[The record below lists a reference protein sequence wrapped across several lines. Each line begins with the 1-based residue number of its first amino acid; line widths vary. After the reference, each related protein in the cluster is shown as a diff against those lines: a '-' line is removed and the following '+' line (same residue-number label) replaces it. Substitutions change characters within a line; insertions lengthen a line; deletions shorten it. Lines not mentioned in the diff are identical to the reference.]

1 MSRYQKYPAYKDSG
15 VEWIGEIPEHWEIT
29 KIRYYY
35 DVQLGKML
43 QPESK
48 TETDV
53 EVKYLK
59 AQHVQW
65 NVVNHDDLPTMW
77 ASEKEIEK
85 FAVQQGD
92 LLICEGGE
100 VGRSAL
106 LDGVSDVCIIQ
117 NALHRVRAKEKSSV
131 KYLQYFMQHV
141 SNARWFD
148 ILCNKATIAHLTGEK
163 LAALELPVPPVHEQQ
178 AIASFLDSRTEKID
192 ELIAKKESLLNKLHE
207 KSIALII
214 QAVTKGLD
222 LSVPM
227 KESGVNWIGKIPEHW
242 EVKRGRFTM
251 QVNPQSPIM
260 RTLNEE
266 SEVSFIAMDA
276 VNEYGGLCLDQTRIK
291 SEVSGGY
298 TEFQE
303 GDVVVAKITPCFEN
317 GKGGLAISLVN
328 SAAFGTTELH
338 VLRPIECLDN
348 RFLFFLTIT
357 DGFRKLG
364 ESTMY
369 GAGGQKRVP
378 PEFCKNFHLP
388 LPSITE
394 QRVIV
399 KQIEKKTVMIDRQKQ
414 QITEA
419 IERLKEYRS
428 ALITDAV
435 TGKMD
440 VHSYETKESF
450 LPEQKRI

>member
-242 EVKRGRFTM
+242 TIWKVTHGFNT
-251 QVNPQSPIM
+251 VGS
-260 RTLNEE
+260 
-266 SEVSFIAMDA
+266 
-276 VNEYGGLCLDQTRIK
+276 
-291 SEVSGGY
+291 
-298 TEFQE
+298 
-303 GDVVVAKITPCFEN
+303 
-317 GKGGLAISLVN
+317 
-328 SAAFGTTELH
+328 GTTPKSDNLEYYDGDIPWVTTSEL
-338 VLRPIECLDN
+338 RESIIENTSQKISVDALQSHSALKI
-348 RFLFFLTIT
+348 FP
-357 DGFRKLG
+357 K
-364 ESTMY
+364 ESIVIAMY
-369 GAGGQKRVP
+369 GATIGRLGILGIKATVNQACCVFANPVTFDPRFFYYWLLMRKPILISLSTGGGQP
-378 PEFCKNFHLP
+378 NLS
-388 LPSITE
+388 LDDL
-394 QRVIV
+394 
-399 KQIEKKTVMIDRQKQ
+399 KQIKIPIPSLQEQEAIAIFLDQATATIDLQREK
-414 QITEA
+414 ITEA

>member
-242 EVKRGRFTM
+242 TIWKVTHGFNT
-251 QVNPQSPIM
+251 VGS
-260 RTLNEE
+260 
-266 SEVSFIAMDA
+266 
-276 VNEYGGLCLDQTRIK
+276 
-291 SEVSGGY
+291 
-298 TEFQE
+298 
-303 GDVVVAKITPCFEN
+303 
-317 GKGGLAISLVN
+317 
-328 SAAFGTTELH
+328 GTTPKSDNLEYYDGDIPWVTTSEL
-338 VLRPIECLDN
+338 RESIIENTSQKISVDALQSHSALKI
-348 RFLFFLTIT
+348 FP
-357 DGFRKLG
+357 K
-364 ESTMY
+364 ESIVIAMY
-369 GAGGQKRVP
+369 GATIGRLGILGIKATVNQACCVFANPVTFDPRFFYYWLLMRKPILISLSTGGGQP
-378 PEFCKNFHLP
+378 NLS
-388 LPSITE
+388 LDDL
-394 QRVIV
+394 
-399 KQIEKKTVMIDRQKQ
+399 KQIKIPIPSLQEQEAIAIFLDQATATVDLQREK
-414 QITEA
+414 ITEA

>member
-192 ELIAKKESLLNKLHE
+192 ELIAKKESLLKKLHE

-242 EVKRGRFTM
+242 TIWKVTHGFNT
-251 QVNPQSPIM
+251 VGS
-260 RTLNEE
+260 
-266 SEVSFIAMDA
+266 
-276 VNEYGGLCLDQTRIK
+276 
-291 SEVSGGY
+291 
-298 TEFQE
+298 
-303 GDVVVAKITPCFEN
+303 
-317 GKGGLAISLVN
+317 
-328 SAAFGTTELH
+328 GTTPKSDNLEYYDGDIPWVTTSEL
-338 VLRPIECLDN
+338 RESIIENTSQKISVDALQSHSALKI
-348 RFLFFLTIT
+348 FP
-357 DGFRKLG
+357 K
-364 ESTMY
+364 ESIVIAMY
-369 GAGGQKRVP
+369 GATIGRLGILGIKATVNQACCVFANPVTFDPRFFYYWLLMRKPILISLSTGGGQP
-378 PEFCKNFHLP
+378 NLS
-388 LPSITE
+388 LDDL
-394 QRVIV
+394 
-399 KQIEKKTVMIDRQKQ
+399 KQIKIPIPSLQEQEAIAIFLDQATATVDLQREK
-414 QITEA
+414 ITEA

-450 LPEQKRI
+450 LPEQTRI

>member
-242 EVKRGRFTM
+242 TIWKVTHGFNT
-251 QVNPQSPIM
+251 VGS
-260 RTLNEE
+260 
-266 SEVSFIAMDA
+266 
-276 VNEYGGLCLDQTRIK
+276 
-291 SEVSGGY
+291 
-298 TEFQE
+298 
-303 GDVVVAKITPCFEN
+303 
-317 GKGGLAISLVN
+317 
-328 SAAFGTTELH
+328 GTTPKSDNLEYYDGDIPWVTTSEL
-338 VLRPIECLDN
+338 RESIIENTSQKISVDALQSHSALKI
-348 RFLFFLTIT
+348 FP
-357 DGFRKLG
+357 K
-364 ESTMY
+364 ESIVIAMY
-369 GAGGQKRVP
+369 GATIGRLGILGIKATVNQACCVFANPVTFDPRFFYYWLLMRKPILISLSTGGGQP
-378 PEFCKNFHLP
+378 NLS
-388 LPSITE
+388 LDDL
-394 QRVIV
+394 
-399 KQIEKKTVMIDRQKQ
+399 KQIKIPIPSLQEQEAIAIFLDQATATIDLQREK
-414 QITEA
+414 ITEA

-450 LPEQKRI
+450 LPEQTRI

>member
-1 MSRYQKYPAYKDSG
+1 MSRYRKYPAYKDSG
-15 VEWIGEIPEHWEIT
+15 VEWIGEIPEHWEVKRLRFVTILNPS
-29 KIRYYY
+29 KKNIKLA
-35 DVQLGKML
+35 DNQLVSFVPMDSVCEYGGIEPQL
-43 QPESK
+43 
-48 TETDV
+48 
-53 EVKYLK
+53 
-59 AQHVQW
+59 
-65 NVVNHDDLPTMW
+65 
-77 ASEKEIEK
+77 EKELSEVNNGYTF
-85 FAVQQGD
+85 FANNDIVIAKITPCFENGK
-92 LLICEGGE
+92 G
-100 VGRSAL
+100 AL
-106 LDGVSDVCIIQ
+106 
-117 NALHRVRAKEKSSV
+117 AKN
-131 KYLQYFMQHV
+131 LT
-141 SNARWFD
+141 N
-148 ILCNKATIAHLTGEK
+148 TIAFGTTELHVLRSKKSILPEFLFYLSISYPFRALGESTMYGAGGQK
-163 LAALELPVPPVHEQQ
+163 RIPETFIKDFFSPIPLLEEQQ
-178 AIASFLDSRTEKID
+178 AIASFLDRKTAQID
-192 ELIAKKESLLNKLHE
+192 ELISKKEELLKQLDE
-207 KSIALII
+207 KRSTFIT

-227 KESGVNWIGKIPEHW
+227 KNSGVDWLGKIPKHW

-251 QVNPQSPIM
+251 QVNPQSPIL

-276 VNEYGGLCLDQTRIK
+276 VKEYGGLCLDQTQIK
-291 SEVSGGY
+291 SQVSGGY

-317 GKGGLAISLVN
+317 GKGALAISLVN

-378 PEFCKNFHLP
+378 PEFCKDCRLP
-388 LPSITE
+388 LPSVKE

-419 IERLKEYRS
+419 IEHLKEYRS

-440 VHSYETKESF
+440 VHLYR
-450 LPEQKRI
+450 KRVTLSA

>member
-227 KESGVNWIGKIPEHW
+227 KDAGVEWIDVIPEHW
-242 EVKRGRFTM
+242 EVKRLK
-251 QVNPQSPIM
+251 NIASCNDES
-260 RTLNEE
+260 LNE
-266 SEVSFIAMDA
+266 
-276 VNEYGGLCLDQTRIK
+276 N
-291 SEVSGGY
+291 
-298 TEFQE
+298 
-303 GDVVVAKITPCFEN
+303 
-317 GKGGLAISLVN
+317 
-328 SAAFGTTELH
+328 
-338 VLRPIECLDN
+338 
-348 RFLFFLTIT
+348 T
-357 DGFRKLG
+357 DL
-364 ESTMY
+364 
-369 GAGGQKRVP
+369 
-378 PEFCKNFHLP
+378 
-388 LPSITE
+388 
-394 QRVIV
+394 
-399 KQIEKKTVMIDRQKQ
+399 
-414 QITEA
+414 
-419 IERLKEYRS
+419 
-428 ALITDAV
+428 
-435 TGKMD
+435 
-440 VHSYETKESF
+440 
-450 LPEQKRI
+450 